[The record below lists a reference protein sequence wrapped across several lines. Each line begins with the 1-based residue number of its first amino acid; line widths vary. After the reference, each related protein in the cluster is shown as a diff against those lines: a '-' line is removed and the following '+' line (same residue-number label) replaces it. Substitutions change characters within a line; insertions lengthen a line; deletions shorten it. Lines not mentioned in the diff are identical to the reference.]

1 MKRRSK
7 QQDRSLTESA
17 PPRHFEPPVSPQVA
31 LYQQFRE
38 QFPKWGPWLD
48 GDDPVYALPYAL
60 TEFLMRD
67 PHTEGGNVRPKRP
80 LLAAEDAEVELA
92 FSTMCIARHPHAVG
106 IWRRSTIAHWPLAT
120 AYKLLPGS
128 PSESNLRIHPYDFV
142 RLAATEGVWNIG
154 DEEKVYRLQEEFR
167 HGVVECLGN
176 FMFEPTASSRFRQDL
191 KPVILH
197 WLGLPP
203 ELQVPIRRI
212 GIQDLQALRKCDN
225 RRTTISIAND
235 FSMAWDR
242 LLSRWGLAG
251 FVTWDLPVIPP
262 PMLGEQLLVVEQA
275 LPKDAVVNFWPPQ
288 IQCPSE
294 IVLNEVIF
302 AQQREFPLVVPN
314 WLGEDTSA
322 RRGPFFPRARGTRR
336 NGSLSNFEKVML
348 MHVAEMAVRQRYGAA
363 PAMASRLCEGYME
376 WFNFQS
382 LQVVKNH
389 RKHYLK
395 YLLLGPTPSSKRR
408 G

>member
-1 MKRRSK
+1 V
-7 QQDRSLTESA
+7 A
-17 PPRHFEPPVSPQVA
+17 P
-31 LYQQFRE
+31 YQQFSE
-38 QFPKWGPWLD
+38 QFPEWRPWLD

-60 TEFLMRD
+60 MEFLTRV
-67 PHTEGGNVRPKRP
+67 PQTEGGNVHPKKP
-80 LLAAEDAEVELA
+80 LLAAEDAEGELA
-92 FSTMCIARHPHAVG
+92 FSAMCIARHPHAVG
-106 IWRRSTIAHWPLAT
+106 IWRRNTIVHWPLAT

-128 PSESNLRIHPYDFV
+128 PSESNLQTHPYDFAK
-142 RLAATEGVWNIG
+142 LAATEGVWNIG
-154 DEEKVYRLQEEFR
+154 DEEKVCRLQEEFR

-176 FMFEPTASSRFRQDL
+176 FMFEPRASSRFRQDL
-191 KPVILH
+191 EPVILH
-197 WLGLPP
+197 WRGLPP

-212 GIQDLQALRKCDN
+212 GKQDLQASRKCEN
-225 RRTTISIAND
+225 LRTTVSTAND

-262 PMLGEQLLVVEQA
+262 PMLGEQLWVVEQA
-275 LPKDAVVNFWPPQ
+275 LPTDAVVNFWPPQ
-288 IQCPSE
+288 IQCPPE
-294 IVLNEVIF
+294 IILNEVIF

-336 NGSLSNFEKVML
+336 KETLSNFEKVML

-395 YLLLGPTPSSKRR
+395 YLVLGCTPSSKRR